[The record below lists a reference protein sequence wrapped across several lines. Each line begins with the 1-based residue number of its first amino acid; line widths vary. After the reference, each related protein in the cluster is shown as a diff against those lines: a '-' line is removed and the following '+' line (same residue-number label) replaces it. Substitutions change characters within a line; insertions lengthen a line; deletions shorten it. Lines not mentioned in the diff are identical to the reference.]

1 MLLTIIVLRG
11 YYIKKARHGRDII
24 GLHFFTSLI
33 RHFENSKEQ
42 FFGSCSSKKK
52 AEQKSNAKG
61 TRRNVIVC
69 TQPKSY

>member
-33 RHFENSKEQ
+33 RRFENSKEQ
-42 FFGSCSSKKK
+42 FFGSCCSEKK
-52 AEQKSNAKG
+52 QNKSRTLKEHEG
-61 TRRNVIVC
+61 M
-69 TQPKSY
+69 